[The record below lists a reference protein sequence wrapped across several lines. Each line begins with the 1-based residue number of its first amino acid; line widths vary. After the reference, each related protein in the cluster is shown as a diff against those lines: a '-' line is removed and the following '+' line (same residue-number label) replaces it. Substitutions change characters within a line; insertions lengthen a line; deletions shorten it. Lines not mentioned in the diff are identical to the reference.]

1 MPIEP
6 IAMRIDPIAAFTDNY
21 IWCLHQN
28 LHAWVVDPGAA
39 APVQAFLAGRG
50 LRLEGILITHHHPD
64 HVGGV
69 NELRAAWPELV
80 IYGPDNPA
88 IAGID
93 HTLREG
99 DSVAVFG
106 HRFEVLEV
114 PGHTLDHIAYYAA
127 DTAPPTLFCGD
138 TLFAAGCGRLFE
150 GTAPQMYT
158 SLQKL
163 AGLPAATAVY
173 CAHEYT
179 LSNLRFA
186 QAVEPDSTEV
196 RSRGA
201 AATALREEQ
210 RPTVPSSIGLELAT
224 NPFLRCQTPSV
235 LAAAQAR
242 SGTKND
248 LEIANPAAIFAAI
261 RAWKDQF

>member
-1 MPIEP
+1 MHIE
-6 IAMRIDPIAAFTDNY
+6 PIAAFTDNY
-21 IWCLHQN
+21 IWCLHAGN
-28 LHAWVVDPGAA
+28 SAWVVDPGAA
-39 APVQAFLAGRG
+39 APVQTFLAERG
-50 LRLEGILITHHHPD
+50 LQLEGILVTHHHPD
-64 HVGGV
+64 HVGGLG
-69 NELRAAWPELV
+69 ELRAAWPRLAV
-80 IYGPDNPA
+80 YGPDNPV

-93 HTLREG
+93 HVLREG

-106 HRFEVLEV
+106 QRFEVLEV

-127 DTAPPTLFCGD
+127 ATAPPTLFCGD

-150 GTAPQMYT
+150 GTAPQMYA

-163 AGLPAATAVY
+163 ARLPAATAVY

-186 QAVEPDSTEV
+186 QAVEPDSSAL
-196 RSRGA
+196 RSRCA
-201 AATALREEQ
+201 AANALRAEL

-235 LAAAQAR
+235 MAAAQAR
-242 SGTKND
+242 QGAQD
-248 LEIANPAAIFAAI
+248 DPQIANPAAIFAAI
-261 RAWKDQF
+261 RTWKDQF